1 MTERVW
7 EFLATN
13 SVLSCCYYSV
23 SIQFFFN
30 RDPSVALSVFEV
42 LCNLR
47 LLITRVSTNQNPC
60 PSYICKVL
68 CNFRPLSN
76 PGEGLQTKNL
86 SQLYQ
91 WGLCN
96 FRLLIT
102 QVKIYILKACPGY
115 ICEVLCNVR
124 LLITPGEG
132 LQTKILKSRVP
143 WLFKLILGFHMT
155 SPKFKLRNYRFFW
168 VFTFMRYYST
178 QTLLFLLI
186 LGSKEFLV
194 YRGRLNFQGFAWRGI
209 WLVAGNAFMWVKTI
223 TEVLKFCYLN
233 I

>member
-76 PGEGLQTKNL
+76 PGEGLRTKNL
-86 SQLYQ
+86 SQLYL

-96 FRLLIT
+96 FRLLII
-102 QVKIYILKACPGY
+102 QVKVYILKACPGY

-132 LQTKILKSRVP
+132 LQLKSWSRA
-143 WLFKLILGFHMT
+143 
-155 SPKFKLRNYRFFW
+155 YRD
-168 VFTFMRYYST
+168 S
-178 QTLLFLLI
+178 
-186 LGSKEFLV
+186 S
-194 YRGRLNFQGFAWRGI
+194 N
-209 WLVAGNAFMWVKTI
+209 
-223 TEVLKFCYLN
+223 
-233 I
+233 

>member
-1 MTERVW
+1 MHDRKSLGIFSDEQRAVSLLLLSVHSI
-7 EFLATN
+7 FLQ
-13 SVLSCCYYSV
+13 SGSK
-23 SIQFFFN
+23 
-30 RDPSVALSVFEV
+30 SVALSIFEV

-68 CNFRPLSN
+68 CNFRPVGN

-86 SQLYQ
+86 FQLYL

-102 QVKIYILKACPGY
+102 QVKVYKLKACPSY

-143 WLFKLILGFHMT
+143 WLLKLILGFHMT
-155 SPKFKLRNYRFFW
+155 SPKFKLRNYRFLW

-178 QTLLFLLI
+178 QTF
-186 LGSKEFLV
+186 
-194 YRGRLNFQGFAWRGI
+194 NF
-209 WLVAGNAFMWVKTI
+209 
-223 TEVLKFCYLN
+223 Y
-233 I
+233 

>member
-60 PSYICKVL
+60 PSYIY
-68 CNFRPLSN
+68 FRPLSN

-86 SQLYQ
+86 SQLY
-91 WGLCN
+91 L
-96 FRLLIT
+96 
-102 QVKIYILKACPGY
+102 
-115 ICEVLCNVR
+115 
-124 LLITPGEG
+124 
-132 LQTKILKSRVP
+132 
-143 WLFKLILGFHMT
+143 
-155 SPKFKLRNYRFFW
+155 
-168 VFTFMRYYST
+168 
-178 QTLLFLLI
+178 
-186 LGSKEFLV
+186 
-194 YRGRLNFQGFAWRGI
+194 
-209 WLVAGNAFMWVKTI
+209 
-223 TEVLKFCYLN
+223 
-233 I
+233 

>member
-13 SVLSCCYYSV
+13 SVLSCCCYSV

-47 LLITRVSTNQNPC
+47 LLITRVSTKQNPC

-86 SQLYQ
+86 SQLYL

-102 QVKIYILKACPGY
+102 QVKVYILKACPGY

-155 SPKFKLRNYRFFW
+155 SPKFKLRSYRFFW

-209 WLVAGNAFMWVKTI
+209 
-223 TEVLKFCYLN
+223 
-233 I
+233 

>member
-13 SVLSCCYYSV
+13 SVLSRCHYSV

-30 RDPSVALSVFEV
+30 RDPSVALTIFEV

-60 PSYICKVL
+60 PSCICKVL

-76 PGEGLQTKNL
+76 PGEGLLTKNL
-86 SQLYQ
+86 SQLYL

-102 QVKIYILKACPGY
+102 QVKVCKLKACSSY
-115 ICEVLCNVR
+115 IFEALCNFR

-132 LQTKILKSRVP
+132 LQTKIVKSHAV
-143 WLFKLILGFHMT
+143 
-155 SPKFKLRNYRFFW
+155 
-168 VFTFMRYYST
+168 
-178 QTLLFLLI
+178 TL
-186 LGSKEFLV
+186 
-194 YRGRLNFQGFAWRGI
+194 
-209 WLVAGNAFMWVKTI
+209 
-223 TEVLKFCYLN
+223 
-233 I
+233 